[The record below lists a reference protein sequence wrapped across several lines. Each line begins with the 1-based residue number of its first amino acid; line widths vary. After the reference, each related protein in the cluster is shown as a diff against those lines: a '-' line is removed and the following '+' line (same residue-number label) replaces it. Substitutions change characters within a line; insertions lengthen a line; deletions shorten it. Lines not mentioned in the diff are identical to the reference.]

1 MTNPNSIVARVLK
14 AKYYPQCDYLK
25 AKQAYNPSFTWQS
38 IQKGSWLLKKGC
50 IWNIG
55 DGKAINIWE
64 DRWIH
69 PNFGSTTWSKPPAD
83 TPYTMV
89 NDLID
94 NQNRCWKENIIQQLF
109 YPPEASLICSI
120 PIMGSDQEDFI
131 SWQGTRDGE
140 YSVKSGYQAII
151 NWQHSIRNHSSSNHL
166 DDNPRWKK
174 LWKLFVPPKQI
185 HFIWRIL
192 NNAVP
197 VKEKLF
203 RKGIK
208 CVPLCS
214 YCNSNL
220 ETMDHIFLECEW
232 AKQAWLASPL
242 TINTEQGKI
251 KHIQDWIEYMIS
263 ETKAEDLQII
273 STILYS
279 IWKARNDREFNGKFI
294 PPDTMMQR
302 AIQVLH
308 EFQSNQSS
316 KALPHPK
323 DAENTRHDIS
333 WSLPP
338 NGALKLNVDAHS
350 LSDGRWGLGLLLRR
364 DDGGCVGAATRV
376 RKGTECALLAE
387 AMGLQEAVELIQQ
400 WNLQNTIIELD
411 ARVIVDAFH
420 KSLTP
425 RTIWGN
431 LVNLC
436 AKKVRDRKD
445 VAVVWTRR
453 SGNNATHELAN
464 WAGIEPN
471 REWRSNFPSCITYH
485 IQKDMGVTS
494 LS

>member
-1 MTNPNSIVARVLK
+1 
-14 AKYYPQCDYLK
+14 
-25 AKQAYNPSFTWQS
+25 
-38 IQKGSWLLKKGC
+38 
-50 IWNIG
+50 
-55 DGKAINIWE
+55 
-64 DRWIH
+64 
-69 PNFGSTTWSKPPAD
+69 
-83 TPYTMV
+83 
-89 NDLID
+89 
-94 NQNRCWKENIIQQLF
+94 
-109 YPPEASLICSI
+109 
-120 PIMGSDQEDFI
+120 
-131 SWQGTRDGE
+131 
-140 YSVKSGYQAII
+140 
-151 NWQHSIRNHSSSNHL
+151 
-166 DDNPRWKK
+166 
-174 LWKLFVPPKQI
+174 
-185 HFIWRIL
+185 
-192 NNAVP
+192 
-197 VKEKLF
+197 
-203 RKGIK
+203 
-208 CVPLCS
+208 
-214 YCNSNL
+214 
-220 ETMDHIFLECEW
+220 
-232 AKQAWLASPL
+232 
-242 TINTEQGKI
+242 
-251 KHIQDWIEYMIS
+251 MIS

-279 IWKARNDREFNGKFI
+279 IWQARNDREFNGKFI
-294 PPDTMMQR
+294 PPVIMMQR

-308 EFQSNQSS
+308 EFQSHQNS

-453 SGNNATHELAN
+453 SGNNAAHELAN

-471 REWRSNFPSCITYH
+471 KEWRSNFPSCISYH